1 MGLVTSHTYNL
12 SHAYLSHTP
21 HCKAPY
27 ISGFVEGNRVTVEC
41 RIKKRCNAGQ
51 LQSTA
56 TLMMISLLVAH
67 Y

>member
-1 MGLVTSHTYNL
+1 MGLVTSHTYNI

-21 HCKAPY
+21 HCKTPY
-27 ISGFVEGNRVTVEC
+27 ISGFVEGSRVTVGC
-41 RIKKRCNAGQ
+41 RITCNAGQ
-51 LQSTA
+51 LQSTT